1 MSFSAAAPS
10 ISKNIHY
17 NSPCSEGD
25 EKQQKMQA
33 SSAHHSHAKALCSF
47 AFAAQTDAPAAASTY
62 TDIMIEVQRA
72 FPLFTF
78 ATKDSSL

>member
-1 MSFSAAAPS
+1 MSFSLLRHQS
-10 ISKNIHY
+10 RRIYITTRLVLKEMKNR
-17 NSPCSEGD
+17 
-25 EKQQKMQA
+25 KKMQA

-47 AFAAQTDAPAAASTY
+47 AFAAQTDALAAASTY

-72 FPLFTF
+72 FSLFTF